1 MCWYLKYIS
10 HKQHIV
16 RSCFLIQSDL
26 ISIVDMN
33 GFKSIIL
40 LFFLVVPSVLC
51 FSFSYFLPSFFIV
64 FFFKEF
70 VLSPLLV
77 AFALNKQLSFKE
89 LKNKKTPFIFTYICV
104 FHSFV
109 SRSASD
115 RFSKH
120 LYLKILFIWYHSVEC
135 FWI

>member
-26 ISIVDMN
+26 ISIVD
-33 GFKSIIL
+33 KSIIL

-64 FFFKEF
+64 FFFQEF
-70 VLSPLLV
+70 ILSPLLV
-77 AFALNKQLSFKE
+77 AFALNKQLSFKK
-89 LKNKKTPFIFTYICV
+89 LRNKKTLFIFTYILIISGV

-115 RFSKH
+115 RFTKH